1 MKSHRQKPFIPWLLI
16 VLFMVISVCS
26 IILGYLYYMSQK
38 KKLLGDMQTELS
50 AITDQKVS
58 QIIQWKNERI
68 AGALLLGDFSPF
80 AEVVADYLKNR
91 DDNNLRTAT
100 ANDLKTLVRRNDCRA
115 ALIID
120 TAGNIL
126 LSVPNQDQREYFYM
140 KELMPGLMSRD
151 RTALT
156 DIYGTDKTNKVHLHL
171 MIPVRDTKDRNKS
184 IIGFLALKIDPRV
197 TFFPLVQTWPV
208 PSRTAESMLIREDNG
223 QIIYLNETRYWK
235 NQQEL
240 LRRPAGAEKLPS
252 AMALRGIEATTEGI
266 DYRGNNVVAAMKKV
280 PDSNWYLVSKIDHKE
295 VFSVLDRQMTMIIII
310 ITLFILATGLILGII
325 EWNENVRFY
334 REKYEAELDRLA
346 LRKHFDYILKYAN
359 DIIFLTDNDSVIIE
373 VNDKAVEMYK
383 YSREELI
390 GMNLTT
396 LLAPGSLNKMSEEK
410 KIMDSR
416 GQATFEIYHRR
427 KDGTFVP
434 LEVSSRKVEI
444 EGISYYQSICRDI
457 TERKL
462 AEATLRQSE
471 ERFRKIFEES
481 PLSIVMISRDVEI
494 IRVNPAF
501 CRMTGYLE
509 GELKAM
515 SFSSFI
521 LDDHSAEDKVSLKQL
536 IDGEIPVFHSEKRYF
551 CKDRSVIWGST
562 TMSVI
567 HDNIDDINYFI
578 AMVEDITMRKQA
590 EAELENSFSLIKATF
605 ESTADGILVVSKDGK
620 IVQYNHK
627 FLEMWKIPP
636 EVMESGDDDKLIGF
650 VMNQL
655 VAPEE
660 FTSLVRQH
668 YNNDEEATSEFL
680 LFRDGRVFE
689 RYSQPQ
695 KIAGKSVGRVWSFR
709 DITEMKKA
717 EADIIAAKEKAEESD
732 RLKTAFLHN
741 VSHEI
746 RTPMNAII
754 GFSALLN
761 EPNITDDERKQ
772 FIDIIFNSG
781 SQLLSIINDI
791 VDIANIESGQVKLNV
806 GEMNLNITLRN
817 LGEQFRYKEQDAGL
831 SVKLKTGLPDEE
843 SIIVTDSTKLVQIL
857 SNLISNAIKFTK
869 EGHVEFGYQYK
880 NGSIEFFVK
889 DTGIGI
895 SQEYHERIFDRFF
908 QVDNV
913 VSRKFGGTGLG
924 LSICKAYVELLGGN
938 IWLHSRPGEGTVFYF
953 TIPCKTK
960 ASAEV

>member
-1 MKSHRQKPFIPWLLI
+1 MNSHRQKPFIPWLLI
-16 VLFMVISVCS
+16 VLFMVISVSS
-26 IILGYLYYMSQK
+26 IILGYLYYKSQK
-38 KKLLGDMQTELS
+38 KQLLSDMQIELS
-50 AITDQKVS
+50 AIADLKVR

-68 AGALLLGDFSPF
+68 ADALLLGDNSPF
-80 AEVVADYLKNR
+80 AGVVTRYLKDR
-91 DDNNLRTAT
+91 DDNIIRTAV
-100 ANDLKTLVRRNDCRA
+100 ADNLKTLARSNDYKA
-115 ALIID
+115 AFITD

-126 LSVPNQDQREYFYM
+126 LTVPNQDLKEYLYLRE
-140 KELMPGLMSRD
+140 LIPGLISEGS
-151 RTALT
+151 TTLT
-156 DIYGTDKTNKVHLHL
+156 DIYGTDKTNQVHLHL
-171 MIPVRDTKDRNKS
+171 IVPVRDTQDKINS

-208 PSRTAESMLIREDNG
+208 PGRTAESMLIREDNG
-223 QIIYLNETRYWK
+223 QIIFLNETRYWK
-235 NQQEL
+235 NQEEL
-240 LRRPAGAEKLPS
+240 LRRPAGDEMLPS
-252 AMALRGIEATTEGI
+252 AMAVRGVTATTEGI
-266 DYRGNNVVAAMKKV
+266 DYRGNDVVAAMKRV

-373 VNDKAVEMYK
+373 VNDTAVEMYK
-383 YSREELI
+383 YSRDELI
-390 GMNLTT
+390 GMNLSK
-396 LLAPGSLNKMSEEK
+396 LLAAGSLKKMSEEK

-416 GQATFEIYHRR
+416 GQATFEISHRR

-444 EGISYYQSICRDI
+444 EGTSYYQSICRDI

-481 PLSIVMISRDVEI
+481 PLSIVMTGRDMEI

-509 GELKAM
+509 EELKTL
-515 SFSSFI
+515 SFTSFI
-521 LDDHSAEDKVSLKQL
+521 LPDHSVEDKVSLKQL
-536 IDGEIPVFHSEKRYF
+536 IDGEIPVFHSEKRYL

-567 HDNIDDINYFI
+567 RDNIDDIKYFI

-590 EAELENSFSLIKATF
+590 EAELEKSFSLIKATL
-605 ESTADGILVVSKDGK
+605 ESTADGILVVSNDGR

-627 FLEMWKIPP
+627 FLEMWRIPSG
-636 EVMESGDDDKLIGF
+636 VMESGDDEKVIGF
-650 VMNQL
+650 VMDQL

-660 FTSLVRQH
+660 FVSLVRQH
-668 YNNDEEATSEFL
+668 YSNHEEAASELL
-680 LFRDGRVFE
+680 LFKDGRVFE

-761 EPNITDDERKQ
+761 EPDITDDERRQ

-791 VDIANIESGQVKLNV
+791 VDIANIESGQVKFNMR
-806 GEMNLNITLRN
+806 EMNLNVTLRN
-817 LGEQFRYKEQDAGL
+817 LGEQFSYKEQDEGL
-831 SVKLKTGLPDEE
+831 SIKLTTGLSDEE
-843 SIIVTDSTKLVQIL
+843 SVIVTDSTKLIQVL

-869 EGHVEFGYQYK
+869 EGHIDFGYQLK
-880 NGSIEFFVK
+880 NGSLEFFVR

-895 SQEYHERIFDRFF
+895 PQEHHDRIFERFF

-924 LSICKAYVELLGGN
+924 LSICKAYVEILGGK

-953 TIPCKTK
+953 TIPYKTK
-960 ASAEV
+960 APTAG

>member
-1 MKSHRQKPFIPWLLI
+1 MNSHRQKPFIPWLLI
-16 VLFMVISVCS
+16 ALFMAISVCS
-26 IILGYLYYMSQK
+26 IILGYLYYMNQK
-38 KKLLGDMQTELS
+38 KELLSDMQTELS
-50 AITDQKVS
+50 AITDLQVS

-68 AGALLLGDFSPF
+68 ANALMLGDFSPF
-80 AEVVADYLKNR
+80 AEGVADYLKNR
-91 DDNNLRTAT
+91 EDNNLRAAT
-100 ANDLKTLVRRNDCRA
+100 ANNLKMLARRNDCRA

-120 TAGNIL
+120 TVGNIL
-126 LSVPNQDQREYFYM
+126 LSEPNQDRKEYFYM
-140 KELMPGLMSRD
+140 KELMPGLMSMG
-151 RTALT
+151 RTVLT
-156 DIYGTDKTNKVHLHL
+156 DIYGTDKTSKVHLNL
-171 MIPVRDTKDRNKS
+171 MIPVRDTKDKDKT
-184 IIGFLALKIDPRV
+184 IIGFLALKIDPRL

-208 PSRTAESMLIREDNG
+208 PSRTAESMLIREDND

-252 AMALRGIEATTEGI
+252 AMALQGIEATTEGI

-373 VNDKAVEMYK
+373 VNDTAVEMYK

-390 GMNLTT
+390 GMSLTT

-410 KIMDSR
+410 KIIDSR
-416 GQATFEIYHRR
+416 GQATFEIFHRR

-457 TERKL
+457 TERML

-471 ERFRKIFEES
+471 ERLRKIFEES
-481 PLSIVMISRDVEI
+481 PLSIVITGKDMEI
-494 IRVNPAF
+494 FKVNPAF

-509 GELKAM
+509 RELKEM

-521 LDDHSAEDKVSLKQL
+521 LDDHSAEDKESLKQL
-536 IDGEIPVFHSEKRYF
+536 IDGEILVFHTEKRYL
-551 CKDRSVIWGST
+551 CKDKSVIWGST

-567 HDNIDDINYFI
+567 HDNIDDVNYFI
-578 AMVEDITMRKQA
+578 AMIEDITMRKQA
-590 EAELENSFSLIKATF
+590 EAELDNSFSLIKATF
-605 ESTADGILVVSKDGK
+605 ESTADGILVVSKEGR

-627 FLEMWKIPP
+627 FMEMWKIPP
-636 EVMESGDDDKLIGF
+636 EVMESEEDEKVVEF

-660 FTSLVRQH
+660 FVSLVKQH
-668 YNNDEEATSEFL
+668 YSSHEEVTSELL

-709 DITEMKKA
+709 DITEMKK
-717 EADIIAAKEKAEESD
+717 
-732 RLKTAFLHN
+732 
-741 VSHEI
+741 
-746 RTPMNAII
+746 P
-754 GFSALLN
+754 
-761 EPNITDDERKQ
+761 
-772 FIDIIFNSG
+772 
-781 SQLLSIINDI
+781 
-791 VDIANIESGQVKLNV
+791 KL
-806 GEMNLNITLRN
+806 
-817 LGEQFRYKEQDAGL
+817 
-831 SVKLKTGLPDEE
+831 
-843 SIIVTDSTKLVQIL
+843 IL
-857 SNLISNAIKFTK
+857 SLQKKRQRRAT
-869 EGHVEFGYQYK
+869 
-880 NGSIEFFVK
+880 
-889 DTGIGI
+889 D
-895 SQEYHERIFDRFF
+895 
-908 QVDNV
+908 
-913 VSRKFGGTGLG
+913 
-924 LSICKAYVELLGGN
+924 
-938 IWLHSRPGEGTVFYF
+938 
-953 TIPCKTK
+953 
-960 ASAEV
+960 